1 MDTHFNRMSE
11 KLFVLLIAMQSKVKL
26 SSVRV
31 VHAGL
36 NGQLDACSRQMVRR
50 VMVSDR
56 LVCLSI
62 ASVL

>member
-1 MDTHFNRMSE
+1 MNTHFNRMSE
-11 KLFVLLIAMQSKVKL
+11 KLLVLLTAMQSKVKP

-31 VHAGL
+31 VHVGF

-62 ASVL
+62 ASVV